1 MKPAPMKI
9 VAAADHGGYQL
20 KDQLVAWL
28 REQGHEVEDLGTNA
42 DASVDYPDYA
52 HRVAQMLLEKTA
64 ERGLLVCG
72 TGVGM
77 AIAANRHAGI
87 RAVNPSDV
95 FTAKM
100 SRAHNDANVLSL
112 GARVIGSG
120 VAREILAAW
129 IAEPWEAGR
138 HAKRVA
144 MIER

>member
-1 MKPAPMKI
+1 MKV
-9 VAAADHGGYQL
+9 VAGADHAGYEL
-20 KDQLVAWL
+20 KDVLVKLL

-42 DASVDYPDYA
+42 AASVDYPDFA
-52 HRVAQMLLEKTA
+52 HGVATAILEGRA

-77 AIAANRHAGI
+77 AIAANRHNGI

-100 SRAHNDANVLSL
+100 SRNHNDANVLAL
-112 GARVIGSG
+112 GARVVGHG
-120 VAREILAAW
+120 LATEIVNAWLAAPY
-129 IAEPWEAGR
+129 EGGR

-144 MIER
+144 KIEG